1 MEDVIPES
9 ESLLLPVNLRHTN
22 GGAKTEG
29 HGAVNGGEGT
39 EKGSIHSEQGED
51 KEVDAEKKIMI
62 EGTEEEEE
70 KGGGGIITHLI
81 SLVSPRSVPK
91 GGDDGKR
98 KGEFEVDDV
107 GNGGFSNKL
116 EREGGGGGENGNG
129 GVFSNL
135 ISNFF
140 NQSNGGGGG
149 GGGEVDEVNKEAEK
163 VTKDIGNK
171 RMKTAEEAEEG
182 GGGGGIIDNIVS
194 HLPTSLPD
202 DAAPTTDEAS
212 ILITS
217 IVKD

>member
-22 GGAKTEG
+22 GGANTEG

-39 EKGSIHSEQGED
+39 AKGSVHSEQGED
-51 KEVDAEKKIMI
+51 KEVDAEKKSMI
-62 EGTEEEEE
+62 GGTEEEEE

-81 SLVSPRSVPK
+81 SIVSPRSAPK
-91 GGDDGKR
+91 GGDAGKR
-98 KGEFEVDDV
+98 KGEFKVDDA
-107 GNGGFSNKL
+107 GNGDFSNKSG
-116 EREGGGGGENGNG
+116 REGGGGENGNG

-140 NQSNGGGGG
+140 NQSNGGGEG
-149 GGGEVDEVNKEAEK
+149 GGGEVDEVNKEDEK
-163 VTKDIGNK
+163 VMKDIGNK
-171 RMKTAEEAEEG
+171 RMKTAEEG
-182 GGGGGIIDNIVS
+182 GGGGGIIDNIIS
-194 HLPTSLPD
+194 HIPTSLPD